1 MESLVSGQQVHTHI
15 LEGRFESFIVYTV
28 GEAFDWKTFLF
39 CYELGDEYP
48 IAAMPQIIKYY
59 DINFESV

>member
-1 MESLVSGQQVHTHI
+1 VHTHI
-15 LEGRFESFIVYTV
+15 LEGSFESFIVYTQ
-28 GEAFDWKTFLF
+28 GEAFDWKTFLYF
-39 CYELGDEYP
+39 YEMGDEYP

>member
-1 MESLVSGQQVHTHI
+1 MESMVPGQQVHTHI
-15 LEGRFESFIVYTV
+15 LEGTFESFIVYTQ
-28 GEAFDWKTFLF
+28 GEAFDWKTFLYF
-39 CYELGDEYP
+39 YEMGDEYP